1 MLNLLKEQ
9 FAKPKFKSLLLGTAI
24 YMVFVVLMR
33 VIILSTSLDL
43 NIKLFSAHI
52 VFIDLVFILCLIIFI
67 WLIYMLRLLW
77 ECYEKNISKIIISI
91 SMGLAILFMLFA
103 CVIYF
108 FSRIDNGYYEFKSDD
123 GKNTAVI
130 CEREFLFSTTLHM
143 YKRKNIFFLRKI
155 EEDFFTTSD
164 QGYVIGGDAY
174 ETEWDGAVFK
184 IEIQQKHGP
193 YTYEYNLNNY

>member
-1 MLNLLKEQ
+1 MLNLLKEE
-9 FAKPKFKSLLLGTAI
+9 FAKRKFKSLLLGTAI

-43 NIKLFSAHI
+43 NIKFFSAHI
-52 VFIDLVFILCLIIFI
+52 VFIDLVFVLCLILFI
-67 WLIYMLRLLW
+67 WCIYLLRLLW

-91 SMGLAILFMLFA
+91 AMGLAILFMLFA

-123 GKNTAVI
+123 GKNTAIVH
-130 CEREFLFSTTLHM
+130 EDSFLFSTSLDL
-143 YKRKNIFFLRKI
+143 YKRENTFFARKI
-155 EEDFFTTSD
+155 EDDFYTND
-164 QGYVIGGDAY
+164 QGYVLGSDAC

-184 IEIQQKHGP
+184 IEIHQRFGP
-193 YTYEYNLNNY
+193 YNYEYNLNDY

>member
-33 VIILSTSLDL
+33 VIILSTSFDL
-43 NIKLFSAHI
+43 NIKFFSAHI
-52 VFIDLVFILCLIIFI
+52 VFIDLVFVLCLILFI
-67 WLIYMLRLLW
+67 WCIYLLRLLW
-77 ECYEKNISKIIISI
+77 ECYEKNISKVIISI

-123 GKNTAVI
+123 GKNIAVI
-130 CEREFLFSTTLHM
+130 SEYNFLFSTKLDM
-143 YKRKNIFFLRKI
+143 YKRKNLFFLRKI
-155 EEDFFTTSD
+155 KDDFYTND
-164 QGYVIGGDAY
+164 QGYVLGGDAF
-174 ETEWDGAVFK
+174 ESEWDGAVFK
-184 IEIQQKHGP
+184 IEIHQRYGP
-193 YTYEYNLNNY
+193 YNYEYNLDNY

>member
-1 MLNLLKEQ
+1 MLNLLKEE
-9 FAKPKFKSLLLGTAI
+9 FAKRKFKSLLLGTAI

-43 NIKLFSAHI
+43 NIKFFSAHI
-52 VFIDLVFILCLIIFI
+52 VFIDLVFILCLILFI
-67 WLIYMLRLLW
+67 WCIYLLRLLW

-91 SMGLAILFMLFA
+91 AMGLAILFMLFA

-123 GKNTAVI
+123 GKNTAIVH
-130 CEREFLFSTTLHM
+130 EDSFLFSTSLDL
-143 YKRKNIFFLRKI
+143 YKRENTFFARKI
-155 EEDFFTTSD
+155 EDDFYTND
-164 QGYVIGGDAY
+164 QGYVLGSDAC

-184 IEIQQKHGP
+184 IEIHQRFGP
-193 YTYEYNLNNY
+193 YNYEYNLNDY

>member
-9 FAKPKFKSLLLGTAI
+9 FAKPQFKSLLLGTAI

-43 NIKLFSAHI
+43 SIKIFSAHI
-52 VFIDLVFILCLIIFI
+52 VFIDLVFVLCLILFI
-67 WLIYMLRLLW
+67 WCIYLLRLLW

-91 SMGLAILFMLFA
+91 AMGLAILFMLFA

-123 GKNTAVI
+123 GKNTAIVH
-130 CEREFLFSTTLHM
+130 EDSFLFSTSLDL
-143 YKRKNIFFLRKI
+143 YKRENTFFARKI
-155 EEDFFTTSD
+155 EDDFYTND
-164 QGYVIGGDAY
+164 QGYVLGSDAC

-184 IEIQQKHGP
+184 IEIHQRFGP
-193 YTYEYNLNNY
+193 YNYEYNLNDY